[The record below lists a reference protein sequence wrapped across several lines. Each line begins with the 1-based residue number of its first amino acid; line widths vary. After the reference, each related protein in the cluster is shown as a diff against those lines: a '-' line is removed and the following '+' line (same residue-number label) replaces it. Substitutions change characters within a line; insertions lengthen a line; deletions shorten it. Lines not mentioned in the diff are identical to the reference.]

1 MQDKQLESMEPI
13 MSLGIQI
20 DTVRVDKPGIESKV
34 QAALWVELVT

>member
-20 DTVRVDKPGIESKV
+20 DIDRVDKPGIENKV
-34 QAALWVELVT
+34 QAVLWVELVT